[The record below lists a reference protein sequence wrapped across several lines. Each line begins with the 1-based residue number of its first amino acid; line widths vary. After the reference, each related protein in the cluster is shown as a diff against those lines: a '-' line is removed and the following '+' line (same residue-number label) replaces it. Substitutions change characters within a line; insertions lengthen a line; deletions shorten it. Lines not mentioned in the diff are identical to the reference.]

1 MTDFFGNTECLGFPV
16 RDEAPNALEYTAAEY
31 WVRESYRRYFLA
43 NGGIPQLT
51 TWGLERFFSITD
63 TGDPVLELTMELLD
77 SDFKNL
83 FTNAIIKKFTQMLAN
98 GASSAAINALLR
110 EAGFGGAR
118 KPDMLGISAGRTLL
132 FDSVEVGTVRTAQS
146 TYDELGEKMGILRSA
161 VIPQLKLRLP
171 ALAARSARGM
181 VSMSIPLDF
190 VVRPSAFRLSQFE
203 MIMPLPVRINSTSG
217 KTIIDWICYHPS
229 TNWRPGGAAS
239 APASPGERT
248 GTDGLIIYH
257 IHQTT
262 LPDVPASIRRAIT
275 EELNR
280 WKQAQGYILELNPAL
295 VAAFTFNKS
304 AWSREALQLFAL
316 LGIGGLV
323 LIMVGIGWESGLFAG
338 AAAIVEAGLT
348 AAASSPAAFA
358 AAMRGTAALANEL
371 WPLAVGAAPL
381 IPLGQ
386 SMR

>member
-146 TYDELGEKMGILRSA
+146 T
-161 VIPQLKLRLP
+161 
-171 ALAARSARGM
+171 
-181 VSMSIPLDF
+181 
-190 VVRPSAFRLSQFE
+190 
-203 MIMPLPVRINSTSG
+203 
-217 KTIIDWICYHPS
+217 
-229 TNWRPGGAAS
+229 
-239 APASPGERT
+239 
-248 GTDGLIIYH
+248 
-257 IHQTT
+257 
-262 LPDVPASIRRAIT
+262 
-275 EELNR
+275 
-280 WKQAQGYILELNPAL
+280 
-295 VAAFTFNKS
+295 
-304 AWSREALQLFAL
+304 
-316 LGIGGLV
+316 
-323 LIMVGIGWESGLFAG
+323 
-338 AAAIVEAGLT
+338 
-348 AAASSPAAFA
+348 
-358 AAMRGTAALANEL
+358 
-371 WPLAVGAAPL
+371 
-381 IPLGQ
+381 
-386 SMR
+386 